1 MTTFHGKI
9 FRYLCLF
16 AVAAC
21 FLGLT
26 AAPFGTRTASAQT
39 GKKVSEL
46 DQLKQQAAQL
56 KNSAGGY
63 KKMSAKQREQYDALM
78 KRIESISPA
87 RARATK
93 NLPSTFT
100 GSLDGTAPTFN
111 RPVTGSNNTSCSL
124 NGGTFSYATFQ
135 FTPDCVNQGVAIS
148 FESVEGGSFSPA
160 GADTVLFLYGPG
172 GFDPAN
178 PCTNLITSD
187 DDGGTDFLSRIVTP
201 QLDPGTY
208 TIVVTSFDNVPGDF
222 PWNFTLGVVCDSG
235 LLPNINSSMS
245 WTVTGATAG
254 LTPTCTGY
262 ADDVTVTGTITNI
275 SQTDFASISY
285 QVVQLQIPGNN
296 GVFRLVTAS
305 DFVSD
310 PSCAGGR
317 VASQQFGPQSL
328 LAGQSTSATFRIARP
343 TAARFLFFFSVLGDI
358 GEGQPERV
366 GKHRQ
371 VISEPM
377 GVEVTT
383 GKDGKLTARAL
394 SVQETRGLM
403 ASVQK

>member
-26 AAPFGTRTASAQT
+26 AAPFGTRTASAQS

-46 DQLKQQAAQL
+46 DQLKQQAAQI
-56 KNSAGGY
+56 KHSAGGY

-87 RARATK
+87 RPRATK

-100 GSLDGTAPTFN
+100 GSLDGTAPTFQ
-111 RPVTGSNNTSCSL
+111 RPSAGSVAGSCTLSGNTV
-124 NGGTFSYATFQ
+124 NYTTIQ

-148 FESVEGGSFSPA
+148 FESSDGGSFSPS
-160 GADTVLFLYGPG
+160 GEDTFLCLYGPG
-172 GFDPAN
+172 GFNPADPCAN
-178 PCTNLITSD
+178 LVATD
-187 DDGGTDFLSRIVTP
+187 DDSGADLQSRIVTA

-208 TIVVTSFDNVPGDF
+208 TVVITSFDGGNNF

-235 LLPNINSSMS
+235 LLPNINSSVS
-245 WTVTGATAG
+245 WAVTGATAG
-254 LTPTCTGY
+254 LTPTCAGY
-262 ADDVTVTGTITNI
+262 ADDVTVTGTITNLT
-275 SQTDFASISY
+275 QNDFSGITY

-328 LAGQSTSATFRIARP
+328 LAGQSTSPTFRITRP
-343 TAARFLFFFSVLGDI
+343 TAARFLFFFSVIGDTSI
-358 GEGQPERV
+358 PERV
-366 GKHRQ
+366 GKRRQ
-371 VISEPM
+371 VISEPL

-394 SVQETRGLM
+394 TPMESKALY
-403 ASVQK
+403 AQK